1 MAIVWMHRKLK
12 GKRSATIMNIFC
24 FKNRRNWVWNKMQ
37 MVRFGRIVSY
47 CLVDKSSLKC
57 IMESDNINELV
68 EDAIIDTM

>member
-1 MAIVWMHRKLK
+1 
-12 GKRSATIMNIFC
+12 
-24 FKNRRNWVWNKMQ
+24 MQ